1 MRSINYQK
9 MKLWD
14 SSDVFARPP
23 YPATSRSK
31 KQTHFVLIIIVRTDI
46 IVWFSVFNVK
56 SRDGEQKEE
65 YFHKQAREIAFANK
79 RWQNNFPLSADD
91 TIPLRYYV
99 SINDA
104 IAGALWVTRNG
115 RKFWGNA
122 RVGDEIYADHATPVA
137 APPGAFINY
146 WRAQR
151 VVALKF
157 DIR

>member
-1 MRSINYQK
+1 ME
-9 MKLWD
+9 
-14 SSDVFARPP
+14 
-23 YPATSRSK
+23 
-31 KQTHFVLIIIVRTDI
+31 
-46 IVWFSVFNVK
+46 
-56 SRDGEQKEE
+56 EQKEE

-79 RWQNNFPLSADD
+79 RWQNNFPLSAADD

-115 RKFWGNA
+115 RKFGGRTCA
-122 RVGDEIYADHATPVA
+122 GGEIYADHATPVA
-137 APPGAFINY
+137 APLGALINY

-157 DIR
+157 EIR